1 MEVVRRPLLRKGE
14 AVFFICRSG
23 SCSLR
28 RNRLRP
34 VCIRKTAARFQTLP
48 SVFPTLRRPACR
60 AAHTPIRCAGGRRFS
75 SASYTVFA
83 SEMEYLTAVFRP
95 APDADAAAA
104 MPVYAVDAAVGRGR
118 SGKTRIA
125 VRYGTPTDNLKD
137 RNRGAA
143 RDVPSPARFC
153 PLPVPHAAQL
163 SFPSAAR
170 FPAPL
175 AAGLCFF
182 APSDAAPFSLNP
194 FSPLFPSLL
203 CSERCPNCEKKSQE
217 EALTNPSVCGILY
230 LCYTS

>member
-182 APSDAAPFSLNP
+182 APSDAAPFSLHP

-203 CSERCPNCEKKSQE
+203 CSERCPNCEKNHKKKR
-217 EALTNPSVCGILY
+217 
-230 LCYTS
+230 

>member
-175 AAGLCFF
+175 AAGL
-182 APSDAAPFSLNP
+182 
-194 FSPLFPSLL
+194 
-203 CSERCPNCEKKSQE
+203 
-217 EALTNPSVCGILY
+217 
-230 LCYTS
+230 

>member
-163 SFPSAAR
+163 FPVCR
-170 FPAPL
+170 
-175 AAGLCFF
+175 
-182 APSDAAPFSLNP
+182 PFSRTSRCRPLLFRTVRRRSF
-194 FSPLFPSLL
+194 FSQPVFSLV
-203 CSERCPNCEKKSQE
+203 
-217 EALTNPSVCGILY
+217 SVPVMLGKMSKL
-230 LCYTS
+230 